1 MHFPNN
7 RLIIFIFLTIPC
19 FFACKK
25 EVVVPDN
32 PIPYYDKI
40 PTVVIENYVNRT
52 FIDLIGREP
61 LDTEMVSFTNFL
73 RQNNLSAASR
83 DNLASTLQSNL
94 DPKEGEISFKHAYH
108 HWFYEKAKGRF
119 FKEKAADEDFEKEI
133 GFFKEDLF
141 RDSLNGDTT
150 DAPFIRKEIA
160 KLQLVLNSEELYRD
174 GEIGFKEMMSAMI
187 NNSVYDFLNM
197 NTFNFINASFDHL
210 FYRYPTTQ
218 EFNTAFNIIEFNESA
233 VFWGQNAET
242 KDDYIRIISHSKEF
256 YNGIITWMYKTLLV
270 REPSSAEMA
279 AAMQELYVK
288 NDLKKL
294 ERQII
299 ISDEY
304 AQFKY

>member
-1 MHFPNN
+1 MHFPKI
-7 RLIIFIFLTIPC
+7 RLLISVFLTIIC
-19 FFACKK
+19 LYGCKK
-25 EVVVPDN
+25 ETVVPNN

-40 PTVVIENYVNRT
+40 PSVVIENYVNRT

-61 LDTEMVSFTNFL
+61 LDNEMVYFTNFL
-73 RQNNLSAASR
+73 QQNNLSGASR
-83 DNLASTLQSNL
+83 DTLASTLQMNAS
-94 DPKEGEISFKHAYH
+94 PREGEISYTYAYH

-119 FKEKAADEDFEKEI
+119 FKEKAANEDFEKEI
-133 GFFKEDLF
+133 GLLNEDLF

-150 DAPFIRKEIA
+150 NAPFLRNEIA
-160 KLQLVLNSEELYRD
+160 KLQLVLNSEDLYRD
-174 GEIGFKEMMSAMI
+174 GLIGFKEMMAAMI

-210 FYRYPTTQ
+210 FYRYPSTQ
-218 EFNTAFNIIEFNESA
+218 EFNTAFKIIEYNESG

-242 KDDYIRIISHSKEF
+242 KDDYLRIISHSKEF
-256 YNGIITWMYKTLLV
+256 YNGMITWTYKTLLV
-270 REPSSAEMA
+270 REPSSSEMA
-279 AAMQELYVK
+279 AAMQDLYFN